1 MRLFSIHK
9 GGCAMNLDKLLQEA
23 KDGNMVA
30 QYDLAEYYGKL
41 LKNTTEEKEI
51 YDYSRQAILWLKQ
64 SAAQGY
70 GPAVDAINELN
81 VRQNTETAGGE
92 TAGENAAPAA
102 GEAEVPKPKK
112 NGRVNI
118 VLACMLTISM
128 IVNVFLLIYSFGNGR
143 LAQREKPSETISSS
157 EPSEAP
163 VSTETTIPQV
173 TESALPTEELPTISE
188 EPTVEPSEEPFWLD
202 LSGYTDL
209 EVIPDES
216 DIFDD
221 YEYHIVTS
229 NSNLNMRSGPSTD
242 YQKVSDGIPSGTRVG
257 AVSERDGWYLIFYNE
272 QFAWVSGSYLS

>member
-1 MRLFSIHK
+1 
-9 GGCAMNLDKLLQEA
+9 MNLDKLLQEA